1 MWATV
6 WGVGA
11 SMGDS
16 VDQKGEATA
25 DQRVLA
31 VGAFAG
37 YGEPMI
43 EAAADQT
50 LSALNPPADSFLKE
64 LQDTERASLAQAAKT
79 AVESQR
85 PLVEQIEFERPTG
98 PQTLHLT
105 VMPLEDDRVT
115 ILVRDAT
122 LETSLR
128 MALVDSRQRYK
139 DFVEIS
145 TDFAWETNTD
155 HKFAFVS
162 PRGGLGYT
170 ADALLTSDPASLV
183 TEFSGGSNVPFFTE
197 RRLENSEVWLKRAD
211 GRSACVVI
219 SAMPLL
225 TQDGTWRGA
234 RGVCRDVT
242 ESREREATLA
252 RVRNRERV
260 LTRIVRSFRDEV
272 NPENMLTAAAE
283 TLGRGLGA
291 ECCQIFRLSDLGA
304 GPSDSSNESAFQI
317 AGLFGKADGDYH
329 ESALKSLA
337 EGAGAAEVTQD
348 SWQILAAPARYQS
361 ELNGAALLWRH
372 VDRGPWNDDDRL
384 LIGDIANQIGITI
397 EQLVHHERIVKISRT
412 DAMTGLLNRGAFM
425 EALNRQLHRLGREP
439 DDAALMYVDLDNFK
453 AVNDTRGHQAGDEAL
468 LKLRDI
474 LVQQT
479 RPTDLVSRLGG
490 DEFAVFLNGANMEI
504 ATTRAQK
511 FLEAA
516 DVLRAYS
523 ASDDKP
529 LGMSIGLAV
538 LERNNPE
545 PLDELLA
552 RADSAMYDAKRSGK
566 GQFAIA
572 ALPGEGSAS

>member
-1 MWATV
+1 MD
-6 WGVGA
+6 
-11 SMGDS
+11 DS
-16 VDQKGEATA
+16 A
-25 DQRVLA
+25 DQSGSDIADQHVLA
-31 VGAFAG
+31 TGSFGG
-37 YGEPMI
+37 YGEPII
-43 EAAADQT
+43 EAATDQS
-50 LSALNPPADSFLKE
+50 LSALNPPAEVFL
-64 LQDTERASLAQAAKT
+64 DTLHENARGAIAQAAKSSLDG
-79 AVESQR
+79 AR
-85 PLVEQIEFERPTG
+85 PLVEQIEIEG
-98 PQTLHLT
+98 PSGSQTLHLT
-105 VMPLEDDRVT
+105 VMPLDDGRAT

-145 TDFAWETNTD
+145 TDFAWETNAD

-170 ADALLTSDPASLV
+170 ADALVATDPSGLV
-183 TEFSGGSNVPFFTE
+183 TEFSGGVNVPFFTE

-225 TQDGTWRGA
+225 DVEGAWRGS

-242 ESREREATLA
+242 ESREREATLS

-272 NPENMLTAAAE
+272 NPENMLTSAAE

-291 ECCQIFRLSDLGA
+291 ECCQIFRLTGGGMPVTSE
-304 GPSDSSNESAFQI
+304 ESAFKM
-317 AGLFGKADGDYH
+317 AGLFGKAEGDFH
-329 ESALKSLA
+329 EVVLKSLA
-337 EGAGAAEVTQD
+337 DGAGAAEITQD
-348 SWQILAAPARYQS
+348 IWQILAAPARYQG

-372 VDRGPWNDDDRL
+372 VERGPWNDDDRL

-397 EQLVHHERIVKISRT
+397 EQLVHHERIVRISRT
-412 DAMTGLLNRGAFM
+412 DAMTGLLNRGAFI
-425 EALNRQLHRLGREP
+425 EALTRQLHRLRQEP
-439 DDAALMYVDLDNFK
+439 DDATLMYVDLDNFK
-453 AVNDTRGHQAGDEAL
+453 AVNDTRGHQAGDEVL
-468 LKLRDI
+468 LSLRDI

-490 DEFAVFLNGANMEI
+490 DEFAVFLNGANNDI
-504 ATTRAQK
+504 AIKRAKK
-511 FLEAA
+511 FLEESQAM
-516 DVLRAYS
+516 REFS
-523 ASDDKP
+523 ASEDKP

-538 LERNNPE
+538 LDRDNPE

-572 ALPGEGSAS
+572 APPGDGGSS